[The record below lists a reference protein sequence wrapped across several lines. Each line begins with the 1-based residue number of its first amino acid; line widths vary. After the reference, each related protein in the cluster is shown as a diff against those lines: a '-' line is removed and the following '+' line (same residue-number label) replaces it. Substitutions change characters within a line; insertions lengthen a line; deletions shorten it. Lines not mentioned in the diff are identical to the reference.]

1 MMTVSYLHA
10 TGHRVQD
17 FTTQFFPY
25 SVVTFG
31 LNPVNYSVAEG
42 AGSVNVTLSLLS
54 GTLARALSVVL
65 ETSFSDGTA
74 TGGILFVEF

>member
-1 MMTVSYLHA
+1 
-10 TGHRVQD
+10 
-17 FTTQFFPY
+17 
-25 SVVTFG
+25 
-31 LNPVNYSVAEG
+31 VAEG

-74 TGGILFVEF
+74 TGGILLVAF